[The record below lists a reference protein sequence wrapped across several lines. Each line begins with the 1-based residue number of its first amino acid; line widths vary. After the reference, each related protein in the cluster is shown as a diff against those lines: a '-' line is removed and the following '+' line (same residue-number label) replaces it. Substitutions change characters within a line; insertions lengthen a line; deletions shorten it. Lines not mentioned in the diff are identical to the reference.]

1 VVLLERVLL
10 CIKIQKF
17 LRSGEYVESERQQVV
32 SKLTLQQEFPPS
44 RFEDKQTYKAEEKAL
59 QKQLF
64 DVQQA
69 YFHQNRRALI
79 IFEGWDAS
87 GKGGAI
93 RRITEKLDPRGVR
106 VLAVSKPDELEQ
118 AKHFLYRFW
127 HHIPAPGNITIF
139 DRSHYGRVLVE
150 RVDQL
155 ATDAQWQ
162 RGYQEINEFEETLHN
177 SGVRIVKLFMH
188 ISAAEQRK
196 RFEERLR
203 NPYKRWK
210 LTAEDLHNSK
220 QRNRYV
226 TAINDMFAK
235 TNTSFAP
242 WKIIDGEH
250 KWQARVSV
258 LCAIVDGL
266 SKDVDI
272 VPPPLDENLIEMAIK
287 QLNISDEPSEL

>member
-1 VVLLERVLL
+1 MSDKQQGSVMSSEQAEM
-10 CIKIQKF
+10 QKQ
-17 LRSGEYVESERQQVV
+17 EAANT
-32 SKLTLQQEFPPS
+32 LTLQQEFPPS
-44 RFEDKQTYKAEEKAL
+44 RFTDKETYKAEEKAL
-59 QKQLF
+59 QEQLF
-64 DVQQA
+64 HIQQA

-79 IFEGWDAS
+79 VFEGWDAS

-93 RRITEKLDPRGVR
+93 RRVTEKLDPRGVK
-106 VLAVSKPDELEQ
+106 VLPVSKPDEVEQ

-127 HHIPAPGNITIF
+127 RHVPAPGNMTIF

-150 RVDQL
+150 RVDRL
-155 ATDAQWQ
+155 ASDTQWQ
-162 RGYQEINEFEETLHN
+162 RGYREINEFEETLHN

-210 LTAEDLHNSK
+210 LTAEDLHNSR
-220 QRNRYV
+220 QRHHYIS
-226 TAINDMFAK
+226 AINDMFAK

-250 KWQARVSV
+250 KWQARVEV
-258 LCAIVDGL
+258 LRVIVEALIADMN
-266 SKDVDI
+266 I
-272 VPPPLDENLIEMAIK
+272 VPPPLDEDLIGMAIK
-287 QLNISDEPSEL
+287 ELNISYELSGI

>member
-1 VVLLERVLL
+1 MNEKEQSSVKSSE
-10 CIKIQKF
+10 KPEKQKQ
-17 LRSGEYVESERQQVV
+17 ETQNT
-32 SKLTLQQEFPPS
+32 LTLVHEFPAS
-44 RFEDKQTYKAEEKAL
+44 RFTDKETYKAEEKAL
-59 QKQLF
+59 QEQLF
-64 DVQQA
+64 HVQQA

-93 RRITEKLDPRGVR
+93 RRVTEKLDPRGVR
-106 VLAVSKPDELEQ
+106 VLPVAKPDEIDQ

-127 HHIPAPGNITIF
+127 HHVPAPGNMTIF

-155 ATDAQWQ
+155 ASDAQWR
-162 RGYQEINEFEETLHN
+162 RGYREINEFEETLHN

-220 QRNRYV
+220 QRHHYIS
-226 TAINDMFAK
+226 AINDMFAK
-235 TNTSFAP
+235 TNTPFAP

-250 KWQARVSV
+250 KWQARVEV
-258 LCAIVDGL
+258 LRAIVEVL
-266 SKDVDI
+266 SADVDI
-272 VPPPLDENLIEMAIK
+272 VPPPLNEDLIAMATQ
-287 QLNISDEPSEL
+287 QLNITDELPGI

>member
-1 VVLLERVLL
+1 MSDKQQGSVMSSEQAEM
-10 CIKIQKF
+10 QKQ
-17 LRSGEYVESERQQVV
+17 EAANT
-32 SKLTLQQEFPPS
+32 LTLQQEFPPS
-44 RFEDKQTYKAEEKAL
+44 RFTDKETYKAEEKAL
-59 QKQLF
+59 QEQLF
-64 DVQQA
+64 HIQQA

-79 IFEGWDAS
+79 VFEGWDAS

-93 RRITEKLDPRGVR
+93 RRVTEKLDPRGVK
-106 VLAVSKPDELEQ
+106 VLPVSKPDEVEQ

-127 HHIPAPGNITIF
+127 RHVPAPGNMTIF

-150 RVDQL
+150 RVDRL
-155 ATDAQWQ
+155 ASDTQWK
-162 RGYQEINEFEETLHN
+162 RGYREINEFEETLHN

-210 LTAEDLHNSK
+210 LTAEDLHNSR
-220 QRNRYV
+220 QRHHYIS
-226 TAINDMFAK
+226 AINDMFAK

-250 KWQARVSV
+250 KWQARVEV
-258 LCAIVDGL
+258 LRVIVEALIADMN
-266 SKDVDI
+266 I
-272 VPPPLDENLIEMAIK
+272 VPPPLDEDLIGMAIK
-287 QLNISDEPSEL
+287 ELNISYELSGI

>member
-1 VVLLERVLL
+1 M
-10 CIKIQKF
+10 QKQ
-17 LRSGEYVESERQQVV
+17 ENANI
-32 SKLTLQQEFPPS
+32 LTLQHEFPAS
-44 RFEDKQTYKAEEKAL
+44 RYTDKETYKAEEKAL
-59 QKQLF
+59 QEQLF
-64 DVQQA
+64 HIQQA

-79 IFEGWDAS
+79 VFEGWDAS

-93 RRITEKLDPRGVR
+93 RRVTEKLDPRGVR
-106 VLAVSKPDELEQ
+106 VIPVAKPDEIDQ

-127 HHIPAPGNITIF
+127 HHVPAPGNMTIF

-155 ATDAQWQ
+155 ASDAQWQ
-162 RGYQEINEFEETLHN
+162 RGYREINEFEETLHN

-220 QRNRYV
+220 QRNHYIN
-226 TAINDMFAK
+226 AINDMFNK
-235 TNTSFAP
+235 TNTPFAP

-250 KWQARVSV
+250 KWQARVDV
-258 LCAIVDGL
+258 LRAIVERL
-266 SKDVDI
+266 SLEVNI
-272 VPPPLDENLIEMAIK
+272 MPPPIDEALLEMATK
-287 QLNISDEPSEL
+287 ELNITDEFSSDCF

>member
-1 VVLLERVLL
+1 MNE
-10 CIKIQKF
+10 KEQ
-17 LRSGEYVESERQQVV
+17 SSVV
-32 SKLTLQQEFPPS
+32 SREKPEKHKQETQNTLTLVHEFPAS
-44 RFEDKQTYKAEEKAL
+44 RFTDKETYKAEEKDL
-59 QKQLF
+59 QEQLF
-64 DVQQA
+64 HVQQA

-93 RRITEKLDPRGVR
+93 RRVTEKLDPRGVR
-106 VLAVSKPDELEQ
+106 V
-118 AKHFLYRFW
+118 W
-127 HHIPAPGNITIF
+127 HHVPAPGNMTIF

-155 ATDAQWQ
+155 ASDAQWQ
-162 RGYQEINEFEETLHN
+162 RGYREINEFEETLHN

-220 QRNRYV
+220 QRHHYIS
-226 TAINDMFAK
+226 AINDMFAK
-235 TNTSFAP
+235 TNTPFAP

-250 KWQARVSV
+250 KWQARVEV
-258 LCAIVDGL
+258 LRAIVEVL
-266 SKDVDI
+266 SADVDI
-272 VPPPLDENLIEMAIK
+272 VPPPLDEDLIAMATEE
-287 QLNISDEPSEL
+287 LNITDELPGI